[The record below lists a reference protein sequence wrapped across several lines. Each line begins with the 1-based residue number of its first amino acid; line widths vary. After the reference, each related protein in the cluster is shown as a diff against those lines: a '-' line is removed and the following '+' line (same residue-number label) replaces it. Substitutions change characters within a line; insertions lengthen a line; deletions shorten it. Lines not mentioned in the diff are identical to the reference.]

1 MILAPKPIS
10 PGWAR
15 RWTRQ
20 SVDLFFR
27 APDLALGVM
36 AMFAL
41 VNAFVP
47 QPFFLGTPI
56 TVFCVGL
63 LFASLRAADRDSA
76 HALSATF
83 HFLRQTIGDL
93 ARLARDAYVVLLI
106 FGFALGVLFAL
117 YHQVTHGAGTVKPS
131 PAFLDL
137 PGWLRNGCARE
148 SGVLALGVSTPGTL
162 PLVFLTMS
170 LGNQILLHYY
180 TGFRSCVLNWRVTYA
195 FAGILLL
202 VNFLSSVLTQDP
214 SRALAYALF
223 FGTAAAFWWFGA
235 WGYLWCRETFEG
247 IEENARKTVK
257 AAVGQGSPA
266 GAGA

>member
-1 MILAPKPIS
+1 MILAPKTVS
-10 PGWAR
+10 PGWIR

-20 SVDLFFR
+20 SVDLFLR

-36 AMFAL
+36 AIFAL

-47 QPFFLGTPI
+47 QPFSLGMPL

-63 LFASLRAADRDSA
+63 LFASLRAADQDSA

-93 ARLARDAYVVLLI
+93 ARLARDVFVVLLI
-106 FGFALGVLFAL
+106 FGFTLGVLFAL
-117 YHQVTHGAGTVKPS
+117 YHLVTHGAGTVKPS
-131 PAFLDL
+131 PAFLGL
-137 PGWLRNGCARE
+137 PDWLRNGFARE
-148 SGVLALGVSTPGTL
+148 NGMLTLGISTPGAL

-170 LGNQILLHYY
+170 LGNQLMLHYY
-180 TGFRSCVLNWRVTYA
+180 TGFRACVLNWRVTYS
-195 FAGILLL
+195 FAGILLV
-202 VNFLSSVLTQDP
+202 VNFLSNVLSQDP
-214 SRALAYALF
+214 SQPLAYALF

-235 WGYLWCRETFEG
+235 WGYLWCREMFEG
-247 IEENARKTVK
+247 IEENARKTVN
-257 AAVGQGSPA
+257 AAVGQGRAA